1 MEGSTYHSAK
11 HITGVKMDAGKGEV
25 KKSFNIRDILDSSDS
40 EGEGALESPSPEA
53 ELA

>member
-11 HITGVKMDAGKGEV
+11 HITGVKMDTGKEEA

-40 EGEGALESPSPEA
+40 EGEGTPET
-53 ELA
+53 ELAQT